1 VFILPRELNWLQVFP
16 GEPYASNADK
26 ARALLAPRANG
37 TDCAVDDGSYVAP
50 NGAVVFV
57 LGVDGGAGDCARE
70 GARVTFGLRQGST
83 TAPNAFDAPLR
94 RGLIQPI
101 VLVVPPPGSPE
112 VSGTPST
119 GTPVAPNLGSSGPEV
134 ETSDPSPA
142 AQSAGAEG
150 GDRRWIP
157 LVAVLAVAALGSTA
171 LVLRR
176 RR

>member
-1 VFILPRELNWLQVFP
+1 VFVLPRELNWLQVFP

-37 TDCAVDDGSYVAP
+37 TDCAVDDGSHVAP
-50 NGAVVFV
+50 NGAVVFI
-57 LGVDGGAGDCARE
+57 LGVGGGAGDCARE

-83 TAPNAFDAPLR
+83 AAPTAFDAPLR

-112 VSGTPST
+112 GSATPST

-134 ETSDPSPA
+134 ETPDPSPA
-142 AQSAGAEG
+142 ALSAGAEG
-150 GDRRWIP
+150 GGQGWIP
-157 LVAVLAVAALGSTA
+157 VVALVAVVALGSTV